1 MMKTENF
8 SSILNK
14 LHSALIELEALLIE
28 EVSQL
33 RKVQI
38 NPVSLQIISDN
49 KKQLLSTISHYD
61 EMRKQLEVTL
71 KITAPYKNNP
81 RIATSWEEIVKKIK
95 ISNELNN
102 KVAGLL
108 ALHMEK
114 SDRLN
119 KLVKKSGSMMPTY
132 GANGQT
138 ETVSSGKVYNLSV

>member
-61 EMRKQLEVTL
+61 EMRKQL
-71 KITAPYKNNP
+71 
-81 RIATSWEEIVKKIK
+81 
-95 ISNELNN
+95 
-102 KVAGLL
+102 
-108 ALHMEK
+108 
-114 SDRLN
+114 
-119 KLVKKSGSMMPTY
+119 
-132 GANGQT
+132 
-138 ETVSSGKVYNLSV
+138 GKVRISGEILLG

>member
-1 MMKTENF
+1 MKTENF

-14 LHSALIELEALLIE
+14 LYSALVELEALLIE

-61 EMRKQLEVTL
+61 EMRKQLEITL
-71 KITAPYKNNP
+71 KITSPYKNNP
-81 RIATSWEEIVKKIK
+81 RIATSWEDINKKIK
-95 ISNELNN
+95 IANELNN

-108 ALHMEK
+108 TLHMDK
-114 SDRLN
+114 SERLN
-119 KLVKKSGSMMPTY
+119 RLVKKSGSSMPTY
-132 GANGQT
+132 SSNGQA
-138 ETVSSGKVYNLSV
+138 ELFSSGKVYNLSV